1 MKVLEI
7 NNMEREMVIFVYD
20 NVKNVL
26 AFKELQLR

>member
-26 AFKELQLR
+26 AFNELQLR

>member
-20 NVKNVL
+20 NVNNVL